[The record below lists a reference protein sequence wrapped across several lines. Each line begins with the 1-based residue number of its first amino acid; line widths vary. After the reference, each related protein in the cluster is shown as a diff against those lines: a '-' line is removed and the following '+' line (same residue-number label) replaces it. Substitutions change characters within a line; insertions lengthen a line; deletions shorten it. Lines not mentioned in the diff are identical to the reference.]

1 MSTSSNQTEASGF
14 QFLKEKTP
22 TWLYRDFIPA
32 YFGEKVS
39 NTQNGVDVNTRF
51 LLAQEGDSFD

>member
-1 MSTSSNQTEASGF
+1 ML
-14 QFLKEKTP
+14 LKNGNTIFKGKTP
-22 TWLYRDFIPA
+22 TWFYRDFIILA

-39 NTQNGVDVNTRF
+39 NTQNGVDINPLF